1 MFRSDDLNIEIIN
14 IFLINR
20 EKCEYNTPK
29 RPFHILTKRIKGCT
43 DMTFSNQRFK
53 AVIFDSPQAHC
64 LRGIKCFDIYFKILL
79 SKLSFKV
86 GALVDRHL

>member
-29 RPFHILTKRIKGCT
+29 RPFHILTKRIKGYT
-43 DMTFSNQRFK
+43 DMTFANQRFK
-53 AVIFDSPQAHC
+53 LDTNQLFLFRQTQNTHAGHTTA
-64 LRGIKCFDIYFKILL
+64 R
-79 SKLSFKV
+79 
-86 GALVDRHL
+86 